1 MNINQILGE
10 KGSEIFK
17 INSGALLSEAAAL
30 MKDKNV
36 GALLVEDAEAYEGII
51 SERDIVYALGAAA
64 SDCRNLHVADIMVES
79 AKLIVAEPDDQC
91 EHVMAVMIQKG
102 IRHMPVINS
111 GKIIGVISIRDLVR
125 SSIMKVSAKAHFLS
139 DYLK

>member
-17 INSGALLSEAAAL
+17 ISSRASITEAAAF

-51 SERDIVYALGAAA
+51 TERDIVYALGGSV
-64 SDCRNLHVADIMVES
+64 SDCRMLTVADIMVES
-79 AKLIVAEPDDQC
+79 AKLIVAEPDDQS

-102 IRHMPVINS
+102 IRHMPVIDS
-111 GKIIGVISIRDLVR
+111 GRIIGVISIRDLVR
-125 SSIMKVSAKAHFLS
+125 SCIMKVSAKAHFLS

>member
-17 INSGALLSEAAAL
+17 ISSRASISEAAAF

-36 GALLVEDAEAYEGII
+36 GALLVEEAEVYEGII
-51 SERDIVYALGAAA
+51 TERDIVYALGESA
-64 SDCRNLHVADIMVES
+64 SDCQNLTVADIMVES
-79 AKLIVAEPDDQC
+79 AKLIVAEPDDQS

-102 IRHMPVINS
+102 IRHMPVIDS
-111 GKIIGVISIRDLVR
+111 GRIIGVISIRDLVR
-125 SSIMKVSAKAHFLS
+125 SCIMKVSAKAHFLS